1 MGALLY
7 RGMLIGLIAGIV
19 AFSFARLYG
28 EPYVDRAIQF
38 EEQVEQDKAIHNG
51 ETVVPEPE
59 LVSRQ
64 TQSGIGLL
72 IGITVYGAAIGGLF
86 FVMLRICL
94 WSARQYRGYAHQLGF
109 GCVSFYSCGF
119 DTSIEISI
127 QPTRRWQSHN
137 HR

>member
-72 IGITVYGAAIGGLF
+72 IGITVYGAAIGGF
-86 FVMLRICL
+86 FRYVAHLPMVG
-94 WSARQYRGYAHQLGF
+94 SA
-109 GCVSFYSCGF
+109 
-119 DTSIEISI
+119 ISGLC
-127 QPTRRWQSHN
+127 P
-137 HR
+137 

>member
-1 MGALLY
+1 
-7 RGMLIGLIAGIV
+7 MLIGLIAGIV

-51 ETVVPEPE
+51 ETVAPEPE

-86 FVMLRICL
+86 SLCCAFAYCP
-94 WSARQYRGYAHQLGF
+94 LGNI
-109 GCVSFYSCGF
+109 GPTHPALAVPQQSLAAQK
-119 DTSIEISI
+119 IISY
-127 QPTRRWQSHN
+127 
-137 HR
+137 